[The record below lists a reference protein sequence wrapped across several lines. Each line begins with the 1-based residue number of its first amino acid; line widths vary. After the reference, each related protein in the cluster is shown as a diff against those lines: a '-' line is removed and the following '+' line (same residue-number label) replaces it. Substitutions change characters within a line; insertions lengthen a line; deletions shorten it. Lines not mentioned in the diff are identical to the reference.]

1 MSASAVAFS
10 TWVCYNEC
18 FTFTLPQQQLIFL
31 LYCGCFCTVYS
42 EYKVSDTW
50 NGWLTEY
57 NAGLV
62 LSQQFAAVQL
72 VLYFSTLSFVF
83 CLTVILTIK

>member
-1 MSASAVAFS
+1 MYCCI
-10 TWVCYNEC
+10 VC
-18 FTFTLPQQQLIFL
+18 
-31 LYCGCFCTVYS
+31 LYCTYS
-42 EYKVSDTW
+42 EYNVTDTW

-72 VLYFSTLSFVF
+72 VLYFSTFSLVSHPTVCLSVY
-83 CLTVILTIK
+83 LSVLAVSSD